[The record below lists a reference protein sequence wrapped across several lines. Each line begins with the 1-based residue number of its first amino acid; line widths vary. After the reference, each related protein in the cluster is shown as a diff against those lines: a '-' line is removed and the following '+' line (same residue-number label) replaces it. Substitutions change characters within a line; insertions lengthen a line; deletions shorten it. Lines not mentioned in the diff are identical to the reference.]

1 MTKPSIFTVIRRRN
15 PFLLWLGQLVS
26 TLGDNFEY
34 IALVALAYHLSGST
48 LIMGTVLVSY
58 MVPNLTLAVFSSVMV
73 DRWDRRKTMICS
85 DVIRG
90 LIILIPPT
98 LLLAGKLQ
106 IWHLFLYSALYGC
119 VTPFFNNANA
129 ALLPSLVKEE
139 EYLAMNSLMQTSIQ
153 LAGIIGL
160 ALGGTA
166 IAFLGYANAYF
177 FDSFSFFFSAIT
189 VFLLRVPQMEVVAR
203 PLEFR
208 LTQFL
213 KNWWWDFLD
222 GLRFYK
228 AEKSLLWLLLV
239 VSVLN
244 FAFGPLSVLLLPF
257 VENFMGATVKEF
269 GWIMSSLSLGT
280 FLGAIFI
287 GSVGVIQN
295 RRRWILVAVAALSI
309 LTMCLPSARLFPL
322 AMAVLFGIGF
332 SLPMANIPIATVFQ
346 ERVPDNLRGRVFGA
360 RNFLAQSLSPISTAL
375 GGMVAVFIGVPLT
388 IFLCG
393 ALAFLVLVPSI
404 FIPHLHGLNLQT
416 KVEGRTE

>member
-1 MTKPSIFTVIRRRN
+1 VAKPSIFTVIRRRN

-34 IALVALAYHLSGST
+34 IALMALAYHLSGST
-48 LIMGTVLVSY
+48 LVMGAVLVSY
-58 MVPNLTLAVFSSVMV
+58 MVPNLVLAVFSSVMV
-73 DRWDRRKTMICS
+73 DRWNRRKTMIYS

-90 LIILIPPT
+90 LIILIPPV
-98 LLLAGKLQ
+98 LLLLGKLQ
-106 IWHLFLYSALYGC
+106 IWHLYLYSALYGC
-119 VTPFFNNANA
+119 ITPFFNNANA

-189 VFLLRVPQMEVVAR
+189 VFLLRVPKMEVIVR
-203 PLEFR
+203 PVEFR
-208 LTQFL
+208 LPQFL
-213 KNWWWDFLD
+213 KNWWSDFLE

-228 AEKSLLWLLLV
+228 VEKSLLWLLLIA
-239 VSVLN
+239 SMLN
-244 FAFGPLSVLLLPF
+244 FAFGPISVLLLPF

-269 GWIMSSLSLGT
+269 GWIMSSVSLGT
-280 FLGAIFI
+280 FLGAIFM
-287 GSVGVIQN
+287 GSVGIIRN

-309 LTMCLPSARLFPL
+309 LTMCLPSARFFPL
-322 AMAVLFGIGF
+322 TMAVLFGIGF
-332 SLPMANIPIATVFQ
+332 SLPVANIPIATVFQ

-375 GGMVAVFIGVPLT
+375 GGMVADLIGVPLT

-393 ALAFLVLVPSI
+393 ALAFSVLVPSI
-404 FIPHLHGLNLQT
+404 FIPHLYGLNLQA
-416 KVEGRTE
+416 KVEGRAE

>member
-1 MTKPSIFTVIRRRN
+1 MTKPSILTVIRRRN

-34 IALVALAYHLSGST
+34 IALMALAYHLSGST
-48 LIMGTVLVSY
+48 LVMGAVLVSY
-58 MVPNLTLAVFSSVMV
+58 MVPNLVLAVFSSVMM
-73 DRWDRRKTMICS
+73 DRWDRRKTMIYS

-90 LIILIPPT
+90 LIILIPPV
-98 LLLAGKLQ
+98 LLLLGKLQ
-106 IWHLFLYSALYGC
+106 IWHLYLYSALYGC

-177 FDSFSFFFSAIT
+177 FDSFSFFFSAAT
-189 VFLLRVPQMEVVAR
+189 VFLLKLPKKVMGGQPS
-203 PLEFR
+203 EFQ
-208 LTQFL
+208 LTKFL
-213 KNWWWDFLD
+213 KSWWTDFLD

-228 AEKSLLWLLLV
+228 IEKSLLWLLLV
-239 VSVLN
+239 VSVVN
-244 FAFGPLSVLLLPF
+244 FAFGPLSILLLPF
-257 VENFMGATVKEF
+257 VENFLGASVKEF
-269 GWIMSSLSLGT
+269 GWIMSSVSLGT

-287 GSVGVIQN
+287 GSIGIIRN
-295 RRRWILVAVAALSI
+295 RRRWILVAVAAISI
-309 LTMCLPSARLFPL
+309 LTMCLPSVRLFPL
-322 AMAVLFGIGF
+322 TMAVLFGIGF
-332 SLPMANIPIATVFQ
+332 SLPLANIPIATVFQ
-346 ERVPDNLRGRVFGA
+346 EKVPDSLRGRVFGA
-360 RNFLAQSLSPISTAL
+360 RNFLAQSLSPVSTAL
-375 GGMVAVFIGVPLT
+375 GGMLADLIGVPLT

-393 ALAFLVLVPSI
+393 VLAFSVLVPSI
-404 FIPHLHGLNLQT
+404 FIPHLYGLNLQT

>member
-1 MTKPSIFTVIRRRN
+1 MAKPSIFTVIRRRN

-34 IALVALAYHLSGST
+34 IALMALAYHLSGST
-48 LIMGTVLVSY
+48 LVMGAVLVSY
-58 MVPNLTLAVFSSVMV
+58 MVPNLVLAVFSSVMV
-73 DRWDRRKTMICS
+73 DRWDRRKTMIYS

-90 LIILIPPT
+90 LIILIPPV
-98 LLLAGKLQ
+98 LLLLGKLQ
-106 IWHLFLYSALYGC
+106 IWHLYLYSALYGC
-119 VTPFFNNANA
+119 ITPFFNNANA

-177 FDSFSFFFSAIT
+177 FDSFSFFFSAVT
-189 VFLLRVPQMEVVAR
+189 VFLLRVPKMEVIVR
-203 PLEFR
+203 PVEFR
-208 LTQFL
+208 LPQFL
-213 KNWWWDFLD
+213 KNWWSDFLE
-222 GLRFYK
+222 GLCFYK
-228 AEKSLLWLLLV
+228 VEKSLLWLLLIA
-239 VSVLN
+239 SMLN
-244 FAFGPLSVLLLPF
+244 FAFGPISVLLLPF

-269 GWIMSSLSLGT
+269 GWIMSSVSLGT
-280 FLGAIFI
+280 FLGAIFM
-287 GSVGVIQN
+287 GSVGIIRN

-309 LTMCLPSARLFPL
+309 LTMCLPSARFFPL

-332 SLPMANIPIATVFQ
+332 SLPVANIPIATVFQ
-346 ERVPDNLRGRVFGA
+346 ERVPNNLRGRVFGA

-375 GGMVAVFIGVPLT
+375 GGMVADIIGVPLT

-393 ALAFLVLVPSI
+393 ALAFSVLVPSI
-404 FIPHLHGLNLQT
+404 FIPHLYGLNLQA
-416 KVEGRTE
+416 KVEGRAE